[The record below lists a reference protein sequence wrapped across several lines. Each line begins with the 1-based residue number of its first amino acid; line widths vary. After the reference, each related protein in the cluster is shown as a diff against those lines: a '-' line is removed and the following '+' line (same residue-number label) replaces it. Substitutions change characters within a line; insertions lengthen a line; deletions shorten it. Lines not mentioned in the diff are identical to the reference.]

1 MKPPASPAPAVPHP
15 TITETEIGEQPDA
28 LARTLGSNAAE
39 IEALCRDIR
48 GRNITTVMI
57 AARGS
62 SDNAGVYAK
71 YLFGAYNRVPV
82 AMAAPSLYTFYHAP
96 PRLSGVFVLGISQ
109 SGQSEDIVEVMAEAR
124 RQGALTAA
132 ITRDPDSPIAAQS
145 DRVLALDTGPEKAVA
160 ATKTFTS
167 TLALIAGLSVAWEAS
182 RERAESLARLPEL
195 AARTIE
201 SARAPAA
208 ARAPAY
214 RSMNRCVVIGRGFC
228 YGIAMEVALK
238 LKELTYITAEP
249 YSAAD
254 FQHGP
259 MAMVEEGFPVVLL
272 APAGALQAHMAEF
285 AKGMK
290 ERKPDLIVI
299 SDSPELLEMGTT
311 ALPLPGGT
319 PEWLSPILAV
329 LPGQLFAMRLSMA
342 KGIDPDVPRG
352 LRKVTVTR

>member
-1 MKPPASPAPAVPHP
+1 MPGMNASSSPHP
-15 TITETEIGEQPDA
+15 ADSIMETEIDEQPGA
-28 LARTLGSNAAE
+28 LARTLKANAAE
-39 IEALCRDIR
+39 IDALCRDIR

-71 YLFGAYNRVPV
+71 YLFQSYNGLLV
-82 AMAAPSLYTFYHAP
+82 AMATPSLYTFYHTP
-96 PRLSGVFVLGISQ
+96 PRLAGVFVLGISQ
-109 SGQSEDIVEVMAEAR
+109 SGQSEDIVEVLAEAR

-132 ITRDPDSPIAAQS
+132 ITMDANSPLAAQS
-145 DRVLALDTGPEKAVA
+145 QRVLRLETGPEKAVA

-167 TLALIAGLSVAWEAS
+167 SLALIAALSTAWEGS

-195 AARTIE
+195 AAKTLD

-208 ARAPAY
+208 ARAPSY
-214 RSMNRCVVIGRGFC
+214 RTANRCVVMGRGFC
-228 YGIAMEVALK
+228 HGIAREIALK
-238 LKELTYITAEP
+238 LKELTYVTAEP

-272 APAGALQAHMAEF
+272 APAGVLQASMLESAR
-285 AKGMK
+285 GLK
-290 ERKPDLIVI
+290 EKKADLIAI
-299 SDSPELLEMGTT
+299 SDLPELLAMGNT
-311 ALPLPGGT
+311 ALPLPVGI

-329 LPGQLFAMRLSMA
+329 LPGQLFALRLSQA
-342 KGIDPDVPRG
+342 KGIDPDAPRG

>member
-1 MKPPASPAPAVPHP
+1 MKPPASPPLSSPNP
-15 TITETEIGEQPDA
+15 TIMETEIGEQPEA
-28 LARTLGSNAAE
+28 LARTLESNAAE
-39 IEALCRDIR
+39 IDALCGDIR

-82 AMAAPSLYTFYHAP
+82 AMAAPSLYTFYHTP
-96 PRLSGVFVLGISQ
+96 PRLADTFVLGISQ

-132 ITRDPDSPIAAQS
+132 ITRDPGSPIAAQS
-145 DRVLALDTGPEKAVA
+145 HRVLTLDTGLEKAVA
-160 ATKTFTS
+160 ATKTFTAS
-167 TLALIAGLSVAWEAS
+167 LALIAGLSVAWEGS
-182 RERAESLARLPEL
+182 SERAEALARLPEL
-195 AARTIE
+195 AARTLE
-201 SARAPAA
+201 SARPPAM

-214 RSMNRCVVIGRGFC
+214 RSMTRCVVIGRGFC
-228 YGIAMEVALK
+228 YGIAMEIALK
-238 LKELTYITAEP
+238 LKELTYVTAEP

-259 MAMVEEGFPVVLL
+259 MAMVEEGFPVVVL
-272 APAGALQAHMAEF
+272 APAGALQEHMVEF
-285 AKGMK
+285 ARGIRAK
-290 ERKPDLIVI
+290 KPDLIVI
-299 SDSPELLEMGTT
+299 SDSRELLEMGAT
-311 ALPLPGGT
+311 ALPLPVGT

-329 LPGQLFAMRLSMA
+329 LPGQLFALRLSLA